1 MYSTPAPVA
10 SRIRALALLLLIALC
25 AFVYAPAAA
34 CADDYDM
41 PSVNIEAQVQ
51 ADGSVQVSETRA
63 FEFDD
68 DVNGV
73 YWVIPL
79 AENQQ
84 GTQSDITIDGVS
96 VDGTAFAYA
105 DAAYSGDNGVYT
117 VESSSYDGTDE
128 VKIKVFTPHGEDT
141 TASVRVAYTLTGAVM
156 RWNDTAELYWKFVG
170 DEWAEDSENVN
181 LTVTFDD
188 SLTSA
193 APATKKTLR
202 AWGHGS
208 LTGTVTP
215 DVAGA
220 SVTYYLP
227 TVHEGQYAEA
237 RIAFPNAW
245 VPQATEADT
254 SGSDRLKTILSEERV
269 WADEANA
276 QRERARALSIGSAIG
291 IAVLSGAFALV
302 TIVLRARRKDP
313 KPVFQETYFRD
324 VPSADHPSMIAAF
337 MNDGK
342 VPDRA
347 FVAALMKLTD
357 DRVIKLSQQS
367 VTEKGL
373 FGRERTREDY
383 VVEAKASAI
392 KALSD
397 PVDRAAARL
406 FFVGA
411 EKDEDG
417 MRTRSF
423 NDLSAYA
430 SEHPKRYS
438 DKYDDY
444 KGAVEGALEDRE
456 LVASEGKFAMVA
468 TIVAAV
474 ILAVINVGQLIVT
487 DLADANLI
495 SFLISTAFIVA
506 GFVAGCTFKRLT
518 QEGCELQAKCKA
530 LKKWLEDFTRL
541 KEAVP
546 DDLVL
551 WNKLLVMGVALGV
564 SQEVIKQ
571 LADAVPAQIRERDDF
586 YDMYPAYWWC
596 YPHGG
601 MHAPGEQ
608 LRTAYTESISELAGS
623 SDSSGGGFGGGFSS
637 GGGGGVGGGGGGTF

>member
-1 MYSTPAPVA
+1 MYSKSAHVA
-10 SRIRALALLLLIALC
+10 SRTCALALLLLVALC
-25 AFVYAPAAA
+25 AFGYAPAVA
-34 CADDYDM
+34 CADGYDM
-41 PSVNIEAQVQ
+41 PSVSIEAQVQ

-68 DVNGV
+68 DVSGV

-84 GTQSDITIDGVS
+84 GTQTGVTIDGVS
-96 VDGTAFAYA
+96 VDGSAFAYA
-105 DAAYSGDNGVYT
+105 DAASSGDNGVYT

-128 VKIKVFTPHGEDT
+128 VKLKVFTPHGEDT

-170 DEWAEDSENVN
+170 DGWAEDSENVN
-181 LTVTFDD
+181 LAVTFDD
-188 SLTSA
+188 ALASA
-193 APATKKTLR
+193 NPATKKTLR

-220 SVTYYLP
+220 SVNYYIP

-245 VPQATEADT
+245 APQTTEVAD
-254 SGSDRLKTILSEERV
+254 SGNRLKTILSEERA

-276 QRERARALSIGSAIG
+276 QRARARVLSIASAIG

-302 TIVLRARRKDP
+302 AIVLRVRRKDP

-324 VPSADHPSMIAAF
+324 VPSADHPSVIATF

-357 DRVIKLSQQS
+357 DRVIRLSQQS

-373 FGRERTREDY
+373 FGKERTREDY
-383 VVEAKASAI
+383 VIEAKAAAI

-411 EKDEDG
+411 EKDENG
-417 MRTRSF
+417 VRTRGF
-423 NDLSAYA
+423 NDLSDYA

-468 TIVAAV
+468 TIAVAV
-474 ILAVINVGQLIVT
+474 ILAVINLGQLIVT
-487 DLADANLI
+487 DLADANFI
-495 SFLISTAFIVA
+495 SFLISAAFIVA

-541 KEAVP
+541 NEAVP
-546 DDLVL
+546 EDLVL

-564 SQEVIKQ
+564 SQEVIKK

-608 LRTAYTESISELAGS
+608 LRGAYTESISELAGS
-623 SDSSGGGFGGGFSS
+623 SNSSGGGFGGGFSG